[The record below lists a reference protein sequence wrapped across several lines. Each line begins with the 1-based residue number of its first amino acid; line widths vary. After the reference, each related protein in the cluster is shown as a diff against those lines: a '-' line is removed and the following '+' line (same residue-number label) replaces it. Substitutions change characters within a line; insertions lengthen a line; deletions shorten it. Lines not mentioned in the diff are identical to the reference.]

1 MKKGTAIL
9 TVLLALGLASSLAMA
24 EETPAAALPAA
35 AVSSKQE
42 KTPAPSVHSTSQ
54 TAQDKTEPAA
64 EKDKASEEQKEDGAD
79 KNEKDKKAAVETPH
93 VPTDEDKAWLKS
105 LDTLTIAPLKNSDFY
120 IGSIHC
126 GDSPE
131 KVKRVFG
138 QPSKYSRS
146 THYTQ
151 FQYDDKNYNLRF
163 SFLNATADSLR
174 FGSDTRKPI
183 RPGAETIYVTSG
195 ANILI
200 GRNVRL
206 KYPAEVLV
214 RQLGLPNV
222 VLRDADANVYYFV
235 YESPDKEDMYV
246 FAIGNRHIERV
257 ALMPVRPPYL
267 NGDEKQEKKKRTEH
281 DFTLMGFGLNQPFQA
296 NKYNMWNSLVK
307 RNGNNFWLYGDYGV
321 EVDRHNQVEKVF
333 LLTNNAYT
341 GRGATLGYHVSTILA
356 LYGWPDRIER
366 GPDKEKAVD
375 ALYYDSPYQKGVS
388 LVIVLRHDEPYVD
401 DVILTNSP
409 ITNLQDP
416 MQRYGLK

>member
-1 MKKGTAIL
+1 MKGTVMLAA
-9 TVLLALGLASSLAMA
+9 LLALGLAIGPVKA
-24 EETPAAALPAA
+24 EAVPAAATPSAAA
-35 AVSSKQE
+35 AVE
-42 KTPAPSVHSTSQ
+42 KLPQNGDNTKL
-54 TAQDKTEPAA
+54 TAV
-64 EKDKASEEQKEDGAD
+64 KASPAKTAKENKENKDEKGK
-79 KNEKDKKAAVETPH
+79 KNQAETAH
-93 VPTDEDKAWLKS
+93 VPTDADKAWLRS
-105 LDTLTIAPLKNSDFY
+105 LDTLSIAPLKNSDFY

-138 QPSKYSRS
+138 QPTKYSRS

-174 FGSDTRKPI
+174 FGSDTRKAI
-183 RPGAETIYVTSG
+183 RPGAETIYVTAG
-195 ANILI
+195 PNILI
-200 GRNVRL
+200 GRDVRL
-206 KYPAEVLV
+206 KYPTEVLV

-235 YESPDKEDMYV
+235 YKSPNNVDMYV

-257 ALMPVRPPYL
+257 ALMPVRPPYI
-267 NGDEKQEKKKRTEH
+267 NGSEEQAQKKRTEH
-281 DFTLMGFGLNQPFQA
+281 DFTLMGFALNQPFQA

-307 RNGNNFWLYGDYGV
+307 RNGGNFWLYGDYGV
-321 EVDRHNQVEKVF
+321 EVDRHNEVQKVF

-341 GRGATLGYHVSTILA
+341 SRGATLGYHISTILA